1 MAAYVIYQGEVLDPE
16 AYERYKP
23 LAAESIAA
31 AGGRYLVRGGDIDV
45 LEGEPPPGRT
55 VVLEFPSMAA
65 ARSWFD
71 DEGYREARA
80 VRSAASVVRA
90 YIVEGIGR

>member
-1 MAAYVIYQGEVLDPE
+1 MAAYVIYQGEVVDPE
-16 AYERYKP
+16 VYEQYKV
-23 LAAESIAA
+23 LAAESIAE
-31 AGGRYLVRGGDIDV
+31 AGGRYLARGGEIDV

-71 DEGYREARA
+71 GSRYREARA
-80 VRSAASVVRA
+80 VRQHAVVARA
-90 YIVEGIGR
+90 YVVEGTE